1 MSWLKYS
8 NQGATRSQP
17 LSHRLVEA
25 LSFLPELGIGMEVFS
40 GGQPSSGPNRV
51 GSHRH
56 DEGGAG
62 DVFFTKGGRRLDW
75 RNPEDVPTYQEIVR
89 RAKERG
95 VTGVG
100 AGEGYMQ
107 PGSVHIGFGP
117 EATWGAGGSGSNTPA
132 WLREAFGG
140 AGGAVP
146 TGSKPYDLPAT
157 GGNTL
162 VASGP
167 ANPVAPIANAVADLG
182 TPPDQEQPRR
192 TKIENVPNP
201 PSVVPQMP
209 MPIAAAADPAKR
221 AQLIAMLMR
230 QGGMA

>member
-1 MSWLKYS
+1 MAGWLKYS

-17 LSHRLVEA
+17 LSPQLVDA

-40 GGQPSSGPNRV
+40 GGQPSSGPNRT

-56 DEGGAG
+56 DDGGAG
-62 DVFFTKGGRRLDW
+62 DVFFTKNGRRLDW
-75 RNPEDVPTYQEIVR
+75 RNPEDVPTYQDIVR

-117 EATWGAGGSGSNTPA
+117 QATWGRGGSGANTPD
-132 WLREAFGG
+132 WLRQAF
-140 AGGAVP
+140 AGGGSAP
-146 TGSKPYDLPAT
+146 TTPVGSKPYDLPAPPT
-157 GGNTL
+157 FN
-162 VASGP
+162 VEKP
-167 ANPVAPIANAVADLG
+167 ANPMAGVANAVADAG
-182 TPPDQEQPRR
+182 TPQPRR
-192 TKIENVPNP
+192 RTQIDNVPNP
-201 PSVVPQMP
+201 PSAPPQA
-209 MPIAAAADPAKR
+209 PIDPAQR
-221 AQLIAMLMR
+221 QALIAMLMR